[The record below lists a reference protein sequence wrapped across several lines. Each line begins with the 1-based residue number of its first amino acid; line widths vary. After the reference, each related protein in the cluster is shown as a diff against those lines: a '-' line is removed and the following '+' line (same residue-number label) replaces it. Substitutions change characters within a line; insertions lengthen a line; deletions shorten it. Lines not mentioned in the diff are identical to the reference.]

1 MRSNDPQQKDVT
13 GEFAMSMRRPS
24 SVIPQIVPTY
34 GGSLV
39 QKLATSQ
46 VTKPNQVTP
55 ELFT

>member
-1 MRSNDPQQKDVT
+1 
-13 GEFAMSMRRPS
+13 MRRPS

-55 ELFT
+55 KLFA